1 MSTTEGECLDALREA
16 ATRLGESPTK
26 KQYVDLDVTPAASTI
41 LRVVGGWNEAKE
53 RAGLETYEQGEN
65 GGQPVEPKPDWGEI
79 PEDRE
84 WEGLSGQQRR
94 YYENRDRR
102 QDVKNR

>member
-1 MSTTEGECLDALREA
+1 M
-16 ATRLGESPTK
+16 
-26 KQYVDLDVTPAASTI
+26 
-41 LRVVGGWNEAKE
+41 VGGWNEAKE
-53 RAGLETYEQGEN
+53 RAGLETDEQGD